1 MKKMPSLLNQIKS
14 KYILQNIF
22 TFAYGDIKSV
32 LRLIKYNK
40 NLIKRLNINI
50 NDFYNYKLI
59 TGNIKKSDDGIIFA
73 GLIFIIEFFILYIA
87 YMIYIIMYYKH
98 GTFNDNNLREGYDKN
113 KKNFVDIMNKYIL
126 LSYFLYKIATN
137 VLTIVLF
144 CCESIKLLGLIKV
157 LLLLFFW
164 LVDLSHYIFYII
176 KFRYVRKLMKKELL
190 KKLDKGKTSILT
202 WFYSFDLALIVF
214 MSVKIAIYSL
224 FLLGLGV
231 APKDIDDI
239 KRDILIELNGIKINN
254 FYFYDSIEKSKNE
267 LIYKKEN
274 IEKYE
279 YELND
284 NQINLIHKINDIRKQ
299 NNIPELEYF
308 KREKVPCYL
317 INPKPQLIFY
327 QKQNIYKISNDL
339 YIFKYPKNE
348 LQILLNN
355 KEIINIIKI
364 DYLNEIN
371 VIEQYNNE
379 IISIYN
385 NRTINNINKLNNNIA
400 INNIEL
406 IPIIIN
412 SENKLKNE
420 FIGLSDV
427 NEISEREISNSYK

>member
-59 TGNIKKSDDGIIFA
+59 TGNIKKSEDGIIFA

-126 LSYFLYKIATN
+126 LSYFLYKIGTN
-137 VLTIVLF
+137 ILTIILF
-144 CCESIKLLGLIKV
+144 CCESIKLIGIIKV
-157 LLLLFFW
+157 MLLLFFW
-164 LVDLSHYIFYII
+164 LVDLSHNIFYII

-239 KRDILIELNGIKINN
+239 KRDILIELNGIKIND
-254 FYFYDSIEKSKNE
+254 FYFYDSFEKSKNE

-412 SENKLKNE
+412 SEDKLKNE
-420 FIGLSDV
+420 FIGLSNV
-427 NEISEREISNSYK
+427 NEISERE

>member
-59 TGNIKKSDDGIIFA
+59 TGNIKKSDDGIVLASMIFV
-73 GLIFIIEFFILYIA
+73 IEFLILYIA

-137 VLTIVLF
+137 ILTIVLF
-144 CCESIKLLGLIKV
+144 CCESIKLIGLIKV
-157 LLLLFFW
+157 MLLLFFW

-231 APKDIDDI
+231 DPKDIDDI
-239 KRDILIELNGIKINN
+239 KRDILIELNGIKIND
-254 FYFYDSIEKSKNE
+254 FYFYDSFEKSKNE

-348 LQILLNN
+348 SQILLNN

>member
-1 MKKMPSLLNQIKS
+1 
-14 KYILQNIF
+14 
-22 TFAYGDIKSV
+22 
-32 LRLIKYNK
+32 
-40 NLIKRLNINI
+40 
-50 NDFYNYKLI
+50 
-59 TGNIKKSDDGIIFA
+59 
-73 GLIFIIEFFILYIA
+73 
-87 YMIYIIMYYKH
+87 
-98 GTFNDNNLREGYDKN
+98 
-113 KKNFVDIMNKYIL
+113 
-126 LSYFLYKIATN
+126 
-137 VLTIVLF
+137 
-144 CCESIKLLGLIKV
+144 
-157 LLLLFFW
+157 
-164 LVDLSHYIFYII
+164 
-176 KFRYVRKLMKKELL
+176 MKKELL

-214 MSVKIAIYSL
+214 MSIKITINSL
-224 FLLGLGV
+224 FLLGFV
-231 APKDIDDI
+231 FTPKDIDDI
-239 KRDILIELNGIKINN
+239 KRNILIELNGIKIID
-254 FYFYDSIEKSKNE
+254 FSFDDSIEKSKNE

-364 DYLNEIN
+364 DFLNEIN

-400 INNIEL
+400 INLIEQ

-412 SENKLKNE
+412 SEDKLKNE
-420 FIGLSDV
+420 FIGLSIV
-427 NEISEREISNSYK
+427 NEISERQEK

>member
-231 APKDIDDI
+231 DPKDIDDI
-239 KRDILIELNGIKINN
+239 KRDILIELNGIKIND
-254 FYFYDSIEKSKNE
+254 FYFYDSFEKSKNE

-279 YELND
+279 YELNV
-284 NQINLIHKINDIRKQ
+284 NQIILIHKINDIRRQ
-299 NNIPELEYF
+299 NNVPELKYF
-308 KREKVPCYL
+308 KHEKLPCYL

-355 KEIINIIKI
+355 KEIISIIKI
-364 DYLNEIN
+364 EFLNEIN

>member
-144 CCESIKLLGLIKV
+144 CCESIKLIGLIKV

-239 KRDILIELNGIKINN
+239 KRDILIELNGIKIND

-299 NNIPELEYF
+299 NNIPELKYF
-308 KREKVPCYL
+308 KHEKLPSYL

-355 KEIINIIKI
+355 KEIINIIKN
-364 DYLNEIN
+364 DFLNEIN
-371 VIEQYNNE
+371 LIEQYNNE

-412 SENKLKNE
+412 SEDKLKNE
-420 FIGLSDV
+420 FIGLSIV
-427 NEISEREISNSYK
+427 NEISERQEK

>member
-59 TGNIKKSDDGIIFA
+59 TGNIKKSEDGIIFA

-144 CCESIKLLGLIKV
+144 CCESIKLIGLIKV
-157 LLLLFFW
+157 MLLLFFW
-164 LVDLSHYIFYII
+164 LVDLSHNIFYII

-231 APKDIDDI
+231 DPKDIDDI
-239 KRDILIELNGIKINN
+239 KRDILIELNGIKIND
-254 FYFYDSIEKSKNE
+254 FYFYDSFEKSKNE

-348 LQILLNN
+348 MQILLNN

-364 DYLNEIN
+364 DFLYEIN

-412 SENKLKNE
+412 SEDKLKNE

>member
-50 NDFYNYKLI
+50 NDFYEYKLI
-59 TGNIKKSDDGIIFA
+59 TGNIKKSDDGIVLASMIFV
-73 GLIFIIEFFILYIA
+73 IEFLILYIA

-137 VLTIVLF
+137 ILTIVLF
-144 CCESIKLLGLIKV
+144 CCESIKLIGLIKV
-157 LLLLFFW
+157 MLLLFFW
-164 LVDLSHYIFYII
+164 LVDLSHNIFYII

-231 APKDIDDI
+231 DPKDIDDI
-239 KRDILIELNGIKINN
+239 KRDILIELNGIKIND
-254 FYFYDSIEKSKNE
+254 FYFYDSFEKSKNE

-284 NQINLIHKINDIRKQ
+284 NQINLIHKINDIRRQ
-299 NNIPELEYF
+299 NNVPELKYF
-308 KREKVPCYL
+308 KHEKLPCYL

-355 KEIINIIKI
+355 KEIINIIKN
-364 DYLNEIN
+364 DFLNEIN

>member
-59 TGNIKKSDDGIIFA
+59 TGNIKKSEDGIIFA

-239 KRDILIELNGIKINN
+239 KRNILIELNGIKIND
-254 FYFYDSIEKSKNE
+254 FYFYDSFEKSKNE

-412 SENKLKNE
+412 SEDKLKNE
-420 FIGLSDV
+420 FIGLSNV
-427 NEISEREISNSYK
+427 NEISERE

>member
-59 TGNIKKSDDGIIFA
+59 TGNIKKSEDGIIFA

-126 LSYFLYKIATN
+126 LSYFLYKIGTN
-137 VLTIVLF
+137 ILTIILF
-144 CCESIKLLGLIKV
+144 CCESIKLIGIIKV
-157 LLLLFFW
+157 MLLLFFW
-164 LVDLSHYIFYII
+164 LVDLSHNIFYII

-239 KRDILIELNGIKINN
+239 KRDILIELNGIKIND
-254 FYFYDSIEKSKNE
+254 FYFYDSFEKSKNE

-279 YELND
+279 YELNV
-284 NQINLIHKINDIRKQ
+284 NQIILIHKINDIRRQ
-299 NNIPELEYF
+299 NNVPELEYF
-308 KREKVPCYL
+308 KHEKLPCYL

-348 LQILLNN
+348 SQILLNN

-412 SENKLKNE
+412 SEDKLKNE
-420 FIGLSDV
+420 FIGLSNV
-427 NEISEREISNSYK
+427 NEISERE

>member
-50 NDFYNYKLI
+50 NDFYEYKLI

-231 APKDIDDI
+231 DPKDIDDI
-239 KRDILIELNGIKINN
+239 KRDILIELNGIKINA
-254 FYFYDSIEKSKNE
+254 FYFYDSFEKSKNE

-299 NNIPELEYF
+299 NNIPELEYL

-327 QKQNIYKISNDL
+327 QKQIIYKISNNL

-348 LQILLNN
+348 MQILLNN

-364 DYLNEIN
+364 DFLNEIN

-412 SENKLKNE
+412 SEDKLKNE

>member
-59 TGNIKKSDDGIIFA
+59 AGNIKKSDDGIALASMIFV
-73 GLIFIIEFFILYIA
+73 IEFLILYIA

-214 MSVKIAIYSL
+214 MSIKITINSL
-224 FLLGLGV
+224 FLLGFV
-231 APKDIDDI
+231 FTPKDIDDI
-239 KRDILIELNGIKINN
+239 KRNILIELNGIKIID
-254 FYFYDSIEKSKNE
+254 FSFDDSIEKSKNE

-284 NQINLIHKINDIRKQ
+284 NQINLIHKINDIRRQ
-299 NNIPELEYF
+299 NNVPELKYF
-308 KREKVPCYL
+308 KHEKLPSYL

>member
-137 VLTIVLF
+137 ILTIVLF
-144 CCESIKLLGLIKV
+144 CCESIKLIGLIKV
-157 LLLLFFW
+157 MLLLFFW
-164 LVDLSHYIFYII
+164 LVDLSHNIFYII

-231 APKDIDDI
+231 DPKDIDDI
-239 KRDILIELNGIKINN
+239 KRDILIELNGIKIND
-254 FYFYDSIEKSKNE
+254 FYFYDSFEKSKNE

-284 NQINLIHKINDIRKQ
+284 NQINLIHKINDIRRQ
-299 NNIPELEYF
+299 NNVPELKYF
-308 KREKVPCYL
+308 KHEKLPCYL

-355 KEIINIIKI
+355 KEIINIIKN
-364 DYLNEIN
+364 DFLNEIN

-412 SENKLKNE
+412 SEDKLKNE
-420 FIGLSDV
+420 FIGLSNV
-427 NEISEREISNSYK
+427 NEISERE

>member
-59 TGNIKKSDDGIIFA
+59 AGNIKKSDDGIIFA

-144 CCESIKLLGLIKV
+144 CCESIKLIGLIKV

-239 KRDILIELNGIKINN
+239 KRDILIELNGIKIND

-348 LQILLNN
+348 MQILLNN

-364 DYLNEIN
+364 DFLNEIN

-385 NRTINNINKLNNNIA
+385 NRTINNVNKLNNNIA

-412 SENKLKNE
+412 SEDKLKNE

>member
-144 CCESIKLLGLIKV
+144 CCESIKLIGLIKV

-239 KRDILIELNGIKINN
+239 KRDILIELNGIKIND

-299 NNIPELEYF
+299 NNIPELKYF
-308 KREKVPCYL
+308 KHEKLPSYL

-355 KEIINIIKI
+355 KEIINIIKN
-364 DYLNEIN
+364 DFLNEIN
-371 VIEQYNNE
+371 LIEQYNNE

-412 SENKLKNE
+412 SEDKLKNE

>member
-59 TGNIKKSDDGIIFA
+59 AGNIKKSDDGIALASMIFV
-73 GLIFIIEFFILYIA
+73 IEFLILYIA

-214 MSVKIAIYSL
+214 MSIKITINSL
-224 FLLGLGV
+224 FLLGFV
-231 APKDIDDI
+231 FTPKDIDDI
-239 KRDILIELNGIKINN
+239 KRNILIELNGIKIID
-254 FYFYDSIEKSKNE
+254 FSFDDSIEKSKNE

-348 LQILLNN
+348 MQILLNN

-400 INNIEL
+400 INLIEQ

-412 SENKLKNE
+412 SEDKLKNE

>member
-59 TGNIKKSDDGIIFA
+59 TGNIKKSEDGIIFA

-144 CCESIKLLGLIKV
+144 CCESIKLIGLIKV

-164 LVDLSHYIFYII
+164 LVDLSHYIFYIV

-239 KRDILIELNGIKINN
+239 KRDILIELNGIKINA
-254 FYFYDSIEKSKNE
+254 FYFYDSFEKSKNE

-279 YELND
+279 YELNV
-284 NQINLIHKINDIRKQ
+284 NQIILIHKINDIRRQ
-299 NNIPELEYF
+299 NNVPELKYF
-308 KREKVPCYL
+308 KHEKLPSYL

-355 KEIINIIKI
+355 KEIINIIKN
-364 DYLNEIN
+364 DFLNEIN

-412 SENKLKNE
+412 SEDKLKNE

>member
-144 CCESIKLLGLIKV
+144 CCESIKLIGLIKV

-239 KRDILIELNGIKINN
+239 KRDILIELNGIKIND
-254 FYFYDSIEKSKNE
+254 FYFYDSFEKSKNE

-299 NNIPELEYF
+299 NNIPELKYF
-308 KREKVPCYL
+308 KHEKLPSYL

-355 KEIINIIKI
+355 KEIINIIKN
-364 DYLNEIN
+364 DFLNEIN
-371 VIEQYNNE
+371 LIEQYNNE

-412 SENKLKNE
+412 SEDKLKNE

>member
-50 NDFYNYKLI
+50 NDFYDYKLI
-59 TGNIKKSDDGIIFA
+59 TGNIKKNENGIIFA

-144 CCESIKLLGLIKV
+144 CCESIKLIGLIKV

-231 APKDIDDI
+231 DPKDIDDI
-239 KRDILIELNGIKINN
+239 KRDILIELNGIKIND
-254 FYFYDSIEKSKNE
+254 FYFYDSFEKSKNE

-284 NQINLIHKINDIRKQ
+284 NQINLIHKINEIRKQ
-299 NNIPELEYF
+299 NNVPEFEYF
-308 KREKVPCYL
+308 KCEKVPCYL

-355 KEIINIIKI
+355 KEIINIIKN
-364 DYLNEIN
+364 DFLNEIN

-412 SENKLKNE
+412 SEDKLKNE

>member
-137 VLTIVLF
+137 ILTIVLF
-144 CCESIKLLGLIKV
+144 CCESIKLIGLIKV
-157 LLLLFFW
+157 MLLLFFW

-239 KRDILIELNGIKINN
+239 KRDILIELNGIKIND
-254 FYFYDSIEKSKNE
+254 FYFYDSFEKSKNE

-284 NQINLIHKINDIRKQ
+284 NQINLIHKINDIRRQ
-299 NNIPELEYF
+299 NNVPELKYF
-308 KREKVPCYL
+308 KHEKLPCYL

-355 KEIINIIKI
+355 KEIINIIKN
-364 DYLNEIN
+364 DFLNEIN

-412 SENKLKNE
+412 SEDKLKNE